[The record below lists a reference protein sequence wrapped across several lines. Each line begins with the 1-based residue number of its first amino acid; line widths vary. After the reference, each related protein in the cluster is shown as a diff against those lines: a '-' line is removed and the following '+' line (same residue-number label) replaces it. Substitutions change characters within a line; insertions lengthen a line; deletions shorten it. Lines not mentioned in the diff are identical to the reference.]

1 MDSVS
6 FLNWL
11 EAAVPPLSFLL
22 ILWALLEPKYSR
34 RITLGAALGFLA
46 VMAAAQA
53 AVFALGKSPE
63 LVFTLLPLTF
73 YLPAIL
79 CLHLLSG
86 SRFFPTALTWLLA
99 LLADHLLAA
108 LRKLLTFFHSG
119 LSGPAW
125 DWVFAAVLLLAAVF
139 LLLPVFRLLRG
150 PFLTYVRE
158 QESSWPLIL
167 FLPLML
173 LALYSYFL
181 ASTTNVTVLLL
192 LFLTALAV
200 FLVLARLIVSL
211 SAERRTKE
219 SRRQMEALQRDYEV
233 VQKKLELGR
242 SYRHDMRHHM
252 AALTALLRQGDCE
265 GAQRYVTEW
274 QGQLSEIE
282 TETWCRNT
290 AVNGVL
296 STYLTQA
303 REIGCVLDVDVA
315 LPASFPFEEMDL
327 CVVLANALENA
338 IHACEE
344 APDGTPRHIRLSV
357 TLTDRRRLTVS
368 VENSCHNAMEF
379 DGSGFPLVPHREGHG
394 LGLKSI
400 AAVAEKYHGLFQCDC
415 NEGVF
420 TLRVVLLD
428 AAPEPRPS
436 HPVRAVL
443 TGVFLCCFLLNCM
456 PTLAQALEAVPV
468 LGHVVRVVDL
478 RSYSLSWGSTG
489 ISVSGPVLEGDDQAT
504 DEIEQQKEEFV
515 RQMEEL
521 FTWYAARKY
530 QGYVAADITYTV
542 VRDDEALFILRFD
555 ATLNAGGSVEY
566 SRYIT
571 LDQQTGQ
578 VLTLADFFQPESNYI
593 FPISREIKA
602 QMAEQMKA
610 GEGDYFLPGGIWPD
624 EDCFQS
630 IEADQNF
637 YIDDSGRL
645 VIVFEEYEVAP
656 GSMGTP
662 EFVIP
667 TDVLDGLLI
676 QPSILK

>member
-1 MDSVS
+1 MDSIS
-6 FLNWL
+6 FLKWL
-11 EAAVPPLSFLL
+11 EAAVPSLAFLL
-22 ILWALLEPKYSR
+22 ILWILLEPKYSR
-34 RITLGAALGFLA
+34 CLTLNAALGFLA
-46 VMAAAQA
+46 AEA
-53 AVFALGKSPE
+53 AVQGLVFTLGKSPE
-63 LVFTLLPLTF
+63 LVMTLLPLTF
-73 YLPAIL
+73 YLPAIV

-86 SRFFPTALTWLLA
+86 GRFFPTALTWLLA

-108 LRKLLTFFHSG
+108 LRKLLAFLHSG

-125 DWVFAAVLLLAAVF
+125 DWVFAAFLLLAAFF

-158 QESSWPLIL
+158 QEDSWPLLL

-211 SAERRTKE
+211 AAERRAKE
-219 SRRQMEALQRDYEV
+219 SRRQMEALRRDYEV
-233 VQKKLELGR
+233 IQKKLELGR

-252 AALTALLRQGDCE
+252 TALAALLKQEDCQ
-265 GAQRYVTEW
+265 GAQRYVAEW
-274 QGQLSEIE
+274 QGQLTETE

-296 STYLTQA
+296 SAYLAQA
-303 REIGCVLDVDVA
+303 REIGCALDVDVA

-327 CVVLANALENA
+327 CVVLSNALENA
-338 IHACEE
+338 IHACEA
-344 APDGTPRHIRLSV
+344 APEGTPRHIGLSV
-357 TLTDRRRLTVS
+357 TLTDCRRLTIS
-368 VENSCHNAMEF
+368 VENSCHKAVEF
-379 DGSGFPLVPHREGHG
+379 DKDGFPLVPHREGHG

-420 TLRVVLLD
+420 TLHVVLLS
-428 AAPEPRPS
+428 AVSEPRPS

-443 TGVFLCCFLLNCM
+443 TGVFLFCFLLNCM

-468 LGHVVRVVDL
+468 LGPVVRMADL
-478 RSYSLSWGSTG
+478 RSYSLAWGSTG
-489 ISVSGPVLEGDDQAT
+489 ISVSDPVLEGDNRAV
-504 DEIEQQKEEFV
+504 DEIERQKEEFV
-515 RQMEEL
+515 LRMEEL

-530 QGYVAADITYTV
+530 QGYAAADITHAV

-571 LDQQTGQ
+571 LNQQTGQ
-578 VLTLADFFQPESNYI
+578 VLTLADLFQPESNYV

-602 QMAEQMKA
+602 QMAEQMKT
-610 GEGDYFLPGGIWPD
+610 GEASYFLPGGIWPD

-630 IEADQNF
+630 IGIDQNF
-637 YIDDSGRL
+637 YINGSDQL

-667 TDVLDGLLI
+667 TDMLDGLLI